1 MGGEATPSISA
12 LALCWRIDRS
22 DGAGLALTSH
32 DQDLLHGGVSYRAEA
47 GMLPSAISK
56 NAGVEPTSGEV
67 AGALRTDA
75 LTEQDLALGR
85 WDQSRLRLIAADW
98 SDPAIEAI
106 HLGDGEL
113 GEVSTDGGSFSVELR
128 GAASRLAGP
137 VCPSTSPECRAQLG
151 DKSCRID
158 LAGRRV
164 RASVLA
170 LDGATILLDREL
182 DERHLFGRLR
192 YLSGANCGLS
202 TIVLAVSGGQV
213 SVRDLPRADIEPGC
227 VIEVREGCDKRF
239 ETCGTRF
246 NNAVNFRGEPHLP
259 GNDLLT
265 RYPGA

>member
-1 MGGEATPSISA
+1 MSGAPTSIST
-12 LALCWRIDRS
+12 LALCWRIERS

-32 DQDLLHGGVSYRAEA
+32 DQDLLHGGVQYRAEA

-56 NAGVEPTSGEV
+56 SAGVEPTSGEV

-75 LTEQDLALGR
+75 LTEQDLTLGR

-98 SDPAIEAI
+98 SAPAGESIA
-106 HLGDGEL
+106 LVDGEL
-113 GEVSTDGGSFSVELR
+113 GEVSTDGDSFSVELM
-128 GAASRLAGP
+128 GAASRLAGA

-151 DKSCRID
+151 DKSCRVD
-158 LAGRRV
+158 LAGRTV
-164 RASVLA
+164 RAQVLA
-170 LDGATILLDREL
+170 EDSGALLLDREV
-182 DERHLFGRLR
+182 DERYLFGRLR

-213 SVRDLPRADIEPGC
+213 SVRDLPRADVEPGC
-227 VIEVREGCDKRF
+227 VVEVREGCDKRF
-239 ETCGTRF
+239 ETCRTRF
-246 NNAVNFRGEPHLP
+246 GNAVNFRGEPHLP